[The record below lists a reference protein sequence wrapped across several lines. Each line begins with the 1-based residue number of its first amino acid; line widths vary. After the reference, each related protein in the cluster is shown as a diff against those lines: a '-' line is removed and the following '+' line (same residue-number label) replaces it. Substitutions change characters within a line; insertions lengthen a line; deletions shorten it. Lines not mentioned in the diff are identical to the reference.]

1 MTRKEIIKA
10 VCEQIINMLE
20 NDVMH
25 EYGVEGFVGWLEDGE
40 VYRLN
45 GMSVEE
51 VDEAMILSRAIADNG
66 LDNITWEYL
75 NIFED

>member
-66 LDNITWEYL
+66 LDNITWKYL

>member
-1 MTRKEIIKA
+1 MTNKEIIKA
-10 VCEQIINMLE
+10 VCNQIINMLE
-20 NDVMH
+20 NDVVN

-45 GMSVEE
+45 GMDEEDVEK
-51 VDEAMILSRAIADNG
+51 AMELSRNIADNG
-66 LDNITWEYL
+66 LDNITWKYL